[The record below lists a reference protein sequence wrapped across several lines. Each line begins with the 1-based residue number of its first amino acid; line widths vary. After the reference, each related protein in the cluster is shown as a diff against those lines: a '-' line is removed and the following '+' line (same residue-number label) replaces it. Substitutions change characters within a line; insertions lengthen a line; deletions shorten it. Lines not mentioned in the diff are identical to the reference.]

1 MERTGFAVNAE
12 EYYTIEQLY
21 RVTSMS
27 EEEFCREFKL
37 VNDLIRPGLCRLI
50 QEFGKL
56 LEAVETENDALK
68 RRNGDLADFLIGKAH
83 AYEDTDFRKQAV
95 ELVGER
101 EVVRRTVDLDLPLW
115 EEDRKYLFGMM
126 KAQE

>member
-1 MERTGFAVNAE
+1 MTRKEFVERTGFAVNAE

-37 VNDLIRPGLCRLI
+37 VNDLIRPGLCLLI

-56 LEAVETENDALK
+56 LEAVETENDADGQRDVYSRIH
-68 RRNGDLADFLIGKAH
+68 RRVCEGLFRGGIG
-83 AYEDTDFRKQAV
+83 QSV
-95 ELVGER
+95 
-101 EVVRRTVDLDLPLW
+101 
-115 EEDRKYLFGMM
+115 
-126 KAQE
+126 